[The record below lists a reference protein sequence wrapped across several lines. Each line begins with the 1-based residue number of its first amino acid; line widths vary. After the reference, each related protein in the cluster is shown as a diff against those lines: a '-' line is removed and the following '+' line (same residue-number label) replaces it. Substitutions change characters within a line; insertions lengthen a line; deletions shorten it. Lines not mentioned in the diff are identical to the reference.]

1 MSYIIFF
8 IVQGNGIP
16 KFFENDILDQ
26 WLKSLYFKVKKSR
39 VCNFKLNSKIKE
51 NSASIWFQHLILISY
66 YSSKNKKDN
75 YISLDERNT
84 VKSDQLL
91 FRERKPHRLNEN
103 MISLHTTLGK
113 SGWNHLVGLVWTL
126 GWHTLH
132 LNHLI
137 FSFSFKLF
145 DVMQATNPSQVQTSI
160 LELKAGFYQFKQIHW
175 FIQARKVNVGPSYLP
190 WMIQITG

>member
-1 MSYIIFF
+1 M
-8 IVQGNGIP
+8 
-16 KFFENDILDQ
+16 
-26 WLKSLYFKVKKSR
+26 
-39 VCNFKLNSKIKE
+39 CNFKLNSKIKE
-51 NSASIWFQHLILISY
+51 NSASIWFQHLTLISY

-91 FRERKPHRLNEN
+91 FREQKLHRLNEN
-103 MISLHTTLGK
+103 MISLHITLGK

-137 FSFSFKLF
+137 FSFLLNCLMSCRKPIPVRYRPVYYNWKL
-145 DVMQATNPSQVQTSI
+145 A
-160 LELKAGFYQFKQIHW
+160 
-175 FIQARKVNVGPSYLP
+175 FINLNR
-190 WMIQITG
+190 